1 MSLLNKQK
9 MKLQQKNHKKIL
21 PILTILL
28 TAALMAGC
36 DTGAAGNPAVDMQ
49 TAATESP
56 TPAAEVTAEGTDPT
70 TGNLNVVDA
79 TDKVVSTDEPPVT
92 ETPSP
97 APVVEEEKEAVKKD
111 GKVVVDIIMFMGQSN
126 MSGCGGDASQ
136 APTVKPGAGYD
147 FRAISDPTRLYSIVE
162 PFGINENQVGG
173 IVDYPGGKKGSLV
186 SAFANTYYQETGVPM
201 IAVSASAGAT
211 ATEYWTRQAIVYDFV
226 ERHQRAKIWLEGND
240 YYVRN
245 QYVVWLQGESDADKG
260 ITAAQYTE
268 NMDNIIRPLFINGI
282 QKVFIIRPGRTI
294 DKANYFDD
302 VIKAQTEM
310 CRTSGYYALASTMMS
325 GFGTTYMVDQWH
337 YNQTALN
344 MLGEDAAKNVAYYAN
359 NRKESCMYD
368 YKYQNTYIP
377 DGYDYPADTV
387 VPPVTIEPFKD

>member
-1 MSLLNKQK
+1 MIGAA
-9 MKLQQKNHKKIL
+9 IL
-21 PILTILL
+21 M
-28 TAALMAGC
+28 AALMAGC
-36 DTGAAGNPAVDMQ
+36 DAGAAGNIE
-49 TAATESP
+49 TATPVPTAETP
-56 TPAAEVTAEGTDPT
+56 TPAAETEAADASDPT
-70 TGNLNVVDA
+70 TGNLTVVDA
-79 TDKVVSTDEPPVT
+79 ADKVVSTNEQAT
-92 ETPSP
+92 GTPTP
-97 APVVEEEKEAVKKD
+97 APEEEKTETVMKD

-136 APTVKPGAGYD
+136 APVVNPGSGYD
-147 FRAISDPTRLYSIVE
+147 FRAISDPTRLYSIAE

-173 IVDYPGGKKGSLV
+173 IVEYPGGKKGSLV
-186 SAFANTYYQETGVPM
+186 SAFANTYYKETGVPV

-211 ATEYWTRQAIVYDFV
+211 TTEYWTRQAIVNDFV

-245 QYVVWLQGESDADKG
+245 QYVIWLQGESDADKG

-294 DKANYFDD
+294 DKVNYFDAI
-302 VIKAQTEM
+302 IKAQTEM
-310 CRTSGYYALASTMMS
+310 CKTSGYYALASTMLS

-344 MLGEDAAKNVAYYAN
+344 MLGEDAAKNVAYYVN
-359 NRKESCMYD
+359 NRKEACLYD

-377 DGYDYPADTV
+377 EGFDYPADTV
-387 VPPVTIEPFKD
+387 VQPTTIEPFKN

>member
-1 MSLLNKQK
+1 MQK
-9 MKLQQKNHKKIL
+9 IGIQLRKHKIRKHKKI
-21 PILTILL
+21 PMICAALL

-36 DTGAAGNPAVDMQ
+36 DAGAASDI
-49 TAATESP
+49 AATTPAQATEVP
-56 TPAAEVTAEGTDPT
+56 TPVAEVPADTSDPT
-70 TGNLNVVDA
+70 TGNLTVVDA
-79 TDKVVSTDEPPVT
+79 TDKVVSANEPQAT
-92 ETPSP
+92 ETPTP
-97 APVVEEEKEAVKKD
+97 APEAVEEPKVVKQD

-136 APTVKPGAGYD
+136 APAVNPGSGYD
-147 FRAISDPTRLYSIVE
+147 FRAISDPTRLYSIAE

-173 IVDYPGGKKGSLV
+173 IMEYPGGKKGSLV
-186 SAFANTYYQETGVPM
+186 SAFANTYYKETGVPV
-201 IAVSASAGAT
+201 IAVSAAAGAT
-211 ATEYWTRQAIVYDFV
+211 TTEYWTRQAIVNDFV

-245 QYVVWLQGESDADKG
+245 QYVIWLQGESDADRG

-294 DKANYFDD
+294 DKSNYFDD

-310 CRTSGYYALASTMMS
+310 CKTSGYYALASTMMS

-344 MLGEDAAKNVAYYAN
+344 MLGEDAAKNVAYYVN
-359 NRKESCMYD
+359 NRKEACMYD

-377 DGYDYPADTV
+377 DGFDYPADTV
-387 VPPVTIEPFKD
+387 VQPVTIEPFKD

>member
-1 MSLLNKQK
+1 MKIAKTKKNTVSVSIALLL
-9 MKLQQKNHKKIL
+9 M
-21 PILTILL
+21 ILL
-28 TAALMAGC
+28 VGC
-36 DTGAAGNPAVDMQ
+36 DAGAAANVAEPAV
-49 TAATESP
+49 
-56 TPAAEVTAEGTDPT
+56 PAPETTVAPENAGETTVSTDTTDPT
-70 TGNLNVVDA
+70 TGNLTVVDA
-79 TDKVVSTDEPPVT
+79 TDR
-92 ETPSP
+92 
-97 APVVEEEKEAVKKD
+97 VVEETPAAEQPEEPTPTPEPEENETVMKD

-126 MSGCGGDASQ
+126 MSGCGGNAAE
-136 APTVKPGAGYD
+136 APVVKPGAAYE
-147 FRAISDPTRLYSIVE
+147 FRAISDPTRLYSIAE

-173 IVDYPGGKKGSLV
+173 IVEYPGGKKGSLV

-211 ATEYWTRQAIVYDFV
+211 TTEYWSRQAIIYDFV

-245 QYVVWLQGESDADKG
+245 QYVIWLQGESDADKG
-260 ITAAQYTE
+260 ITVDQYTQ

-294 DKANYFDD
+294 DKRDYFDQ

-310 CRTSGYYALASTMMS
+310 CKKSDYYALASTMLS

-344 MLGEDAAKNVAYYAN
+344 MLGEDAAKNVAYFTN

-377 DGYDYPADTV
+377 EGYDYPENTV
-387 VPPVTIEPFKD
+387 VQPITIEPYQAD